1 MSDKY
6 KEIIKQEYRK
16 CFQDPI
22 YFMKKYCVIQHP
34 QKGKI
39 NFNLYSYQEDCLRDF
54 NTYDYNIILK
64 SRQLGISTLCAAY
77 SLWYMT
83 FYGDKNIMVLA
94 TKQEVAKNLV
104 TKVRVM
110 YQNLPSWIKVPSVED
125 NKLSLRFKNG
135 SQIKATTTNS
145 DAGRSESLSML
156 VVDEA
161 AFIDN
166 IDIVWSAAQ
175 QTLATGGKAILLSSP
190 NGTGN
195 FFHKTWEDAENN
207 PKSRFHHIRLPW
219 TVHPERDQAWRDKQ
233 DELLGPRMASQ
244 ECDADFISSGNTLL
258 EPDLLSWYE
267 NTTVQEPVEK
277 RGFDGNLW
285 IWEYP
290 NYSRQYVVS
299 ADVARGDGGD
309 YSAFHIIDVETLTQV
324 AEYKGQIGTKEF
336 GHMLMSV
343 ATEYNKALLV
353 VENANVGWAALQPII
368 ESGYENLFYAAN
380 DLSIMDI
387 QAQIAKGY
395 DLKDKYNMKP
405 GFSTTSRTRPLLI
418 SKLDTV
424 ARERCIIIRSKRLMS
439 ELRVFIWKGD
449 RAEAQSGY
457 NDDLVMSFCI
467 GLWVRDTAFKL
478 IQQGLDLTKRALGHI
493 HKSGETSI
501 YSPGIVR
508 QTGWSMSNG
517 KGSEE
522 SLTWLI

>member
-1 MSDKY
+1 MQ
-6 KEIIKQEYRK
+6 KEIVSNSDWEILT
-16 CFQDPI
+16 PS
-22 YFMKKYCVIQHP
+22 
-34 QKGKI
+34 GW
-39 NFNLYSYQEDCLRDF
+39 SDF
-54 NTYDYNIILK
+54 T
-64 SRQLGISTLCAAY
+64 GISKA
-77 SLWYMT
+77 
-83 FYGDKNIMVLA
+83 
-94 TKQEVAKNLV
+94 AKNVMFTITFDDDTLIQCSEWHLLKYPNGEFLDACQVLEGDILFGNKVVKSV
-104 TKVRVM
+104 TYELGEFELYDALEVD
-110 YQNLPSWIKVPSVED
+110 LD
-125 NKLSLRFKNG
+125 NEYY
-135 SQIKATTTNS
+135 TN
-145 DAGRSESLSML
+145 D
-156 VVDEA
+156 VVSHNC

-166 IDIVWSAAQ
+166 IDTVWAAAQ

-219 TVHPERDQAWRDKQ
+219 TVHPERDQAWREKQ

-258 EPDLLSWYE
+258 DPDLLSWYE

>member
-1 MSDKY
+1 MQ
-6 KEIIKQEYRK
+6 KEI
-16 CFQDPI
+16 
-22 YFMKKYCVIQHP
+22 VH
-34 QKGKI
+34 
-39 NFNLYSYQEDCLRDF
+39 
-54 NTYDYNIILK
+54 
-64 SRQLGISTLCAAY
+64 
-77 SLWYMT
+77 
-83 FYGDKNIMVLA
+83 
-94 TKQEVAKNLV
+94 
-104 TKVRVM
+104 
-110 YQNLPSWIKVPSVED
+110 
-125 NKLSLRFKNG
+125 
-135 SQIKATTTNS
+135 NS
-145 DAGRSESLSML
+145 DWEILTPSGWSDFIGVSKTTKNVMFTITFDDGTTLQCSEWHLLKYPNGEFLDACHVLSGDIL
-156 VVDEA
+156 FGGKVVTSVTYELGEFELYDAMEVELDNEYFTNDVISHNC

-166 IDIVWSAAQ
+166 IDTVWAAAQ

-219 TVHPERDQAWRDKQ
+219 TVHPERDQAWREKQ

>member
-1 MSDKY
+1 MQIYSYTYMIQNRY
-6 KEIIKQEYRK
+6 KILTPNGFEDFDGVQKITHTGYVLVKLSNGVEIKCSKNHAFILDDREIFAHELYEGCEIDTTTSESVYVISISYINEIIDL
-16 CFQDPI
+16 FD
-22 YFMKKYCVIQHP
+22 
-34 QKGKI
+34 
-39 NFNLYSYQEDCLRDF
+39 
-54 NTYDYNIILK
+54 ILNVDSHK
-64 SRQLGISTLCAAY
+64 FIVNG
-77 SLWYMT
+77 
-83 FYGDKNIMVLA
+83 
-94 TKQEVAKNLV
+94 LV
-104 TKVRVM
+104 SH
-110 YQNLPSWIKVPSVED
+110 N
-125 NKLSLRFKNG
+125 
-135 SQIKATTTNS
+135 
-145 DAGRSESLSML
+145 
-156 VVDEA
+156 
-161 AFIDN
+161 
-166 IDIVWSAAQ
+166 
-175 QTLATGGKAILLSSP
+175 
-190 NGTGN
+190 
-195 FFHKTWEDAENN
+195 
-207 PKSRFHHIRLPW
+207 
-219 TVHPERDQAWRDKQ
+219 
-233 DELLGPRMASQ
+233 
-244 ECDADFISSGNTLL
+244 CDADFISSGNTLL

-467 GLWVRDTAFKL
+467 GIWVRDTAFKL

>member
-1 MSDKY
+1 MQ
-6 KEIIKQEYRK
+6 KEI
-16 CFQDPI
+16 
-22 YFMKKYCVIQHP
+22 VH
-34 QKGKI
+34 
-39 NFNLYSYQEDCLRDF
+39 
-54 NTYDYNIILK
+54 
-64 SRQLGISTLCAAY
+64 
-77 SLWYMT
+77 
-83 FYGDKNIMVLA
+83 
-94 TKQEVAKNLV
+94 
-104 TKVRVM
+104 
-110 YQNLPSWIKVPSVED
+110 
-125 NKLSLRFKNG
+125 
-135 SQIKATTTNS
+135 NS
-145 DAGRSESLSML
+145 DWEILTPSGWSDFIGVSKTTKNVMFTITFDDGTTLQCSEWHLLKYPNGEFLDACHVLSGDIL
-156 VVDEA
+156 FGGKVVTSVTYELGEFELYDAMEVELDNEYFTNDVISHNC

-219 TVHPERDQAWRDKQ
+219 TVHPERDQAWREKQ